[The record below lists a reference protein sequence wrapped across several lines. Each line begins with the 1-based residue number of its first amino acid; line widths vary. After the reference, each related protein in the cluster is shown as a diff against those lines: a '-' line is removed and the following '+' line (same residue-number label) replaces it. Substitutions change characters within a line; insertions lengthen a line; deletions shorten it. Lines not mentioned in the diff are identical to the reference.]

1 MLIAR
6 PDYTPGWTWNRDW
19 EQEKICFL
27 KKKSLIGHA
36 KPIDVF
42 QILTAQSMVPCGTMV
57 PWQAQWSDSSCPAQ
71 GRKVVSA
78 APVRTRYDLGSSST
92 FSFFLLLTSSFP
104 NPLTLTQTLSCWN
117 KRQTERK
124 PKVSY
129 GTWFLWLSRTWR
141 TASTKDPL
149 FRGKGIGD

>member
-27 KKKSLIGHA
+27 KEKKSYWAGKTHRCLPTTHSPKHGA
-36 KPIDVF
+36 
-42 QILTAQSMVPCGTMV
+42 MV

-71 GRKVVSA
+71 GRKMVSA
-78 APVRTRYDLGSSST
+78 APVKTRYDLGSSST

-129 GTWFLWLSRTWR
+129 GTWFLQLSRTWR
-141 TASTKDPL
+141 TASTKRSS
-149 FRGKGIGD
+149 F